1 MRRKKRVVIR
11 EYKRG
16 TKNREQ
22 YLGFETNKEW
32 VAEAIKATY
41 RRHKFE
47 NSYEYLRQLLE
58 IRAGVRKEVEYPDG
72 CW

>member
-1 MRRKKRVVIR
+1 MRGKKRVVIR

-16 TKNREQ
+16 SKKIEKN
-22 YLGFETNKEW
+22 LGNERGKDW
-32 VAEAIKATY
+32 VADAIRATY
-41 RRHKFE
+41 RRQKFE

-58 IRAGVRKEVEYPDG
+58 IRAGVRKEIDYPAG